1 MLGIG
6 SLETLGILDVAIT
19 GGLDGWICCCC
30 CCFCCGAD
38 IDFIYIEVFG
48 SVRIDAGVKVFGN
61 KMNCEQNE
69 TKRDE
74 KQNSRKETSEGWTGK
89 GGKEEYS

>member
-1 MLGIG
+1 MLQSQG
-6 SLETLGILDVAIT
+6 VWT
-19 GGLDGWICCCC
+19 GGFVVVVVVCLLWCRYR
-30 CCFCCGAD
+30 
-38 IDFIYIEVFG
+38 FIYIEVFG